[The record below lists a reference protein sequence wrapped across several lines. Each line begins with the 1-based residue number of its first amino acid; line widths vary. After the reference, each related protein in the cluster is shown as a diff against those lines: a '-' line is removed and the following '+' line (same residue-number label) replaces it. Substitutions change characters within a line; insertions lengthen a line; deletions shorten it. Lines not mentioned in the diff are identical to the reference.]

1 MLEFLPN
8 DWNIICKRVT
18 DLALPIFRIPFN
30 TRLRSEII
38 SSLFEIET
46 AKYYKENNTNI
57 RNATTDQEPDLFFLD
72 SNTPL
77 EIKVTKSKKNIKW
90 MGNKISKRES
100 QFVLVIWDDVVPD
113 LYNTNT
119 GLKFYATTMY
129 LTPSDWSSDEYSY
142 HASFLSF
149 KDIENKNRIDL
160 VGSKSVMTEYR

>member
-1 MLEFLPN
+1 MLELLSN

-18 DLALPIFRIPFN
+18 DLALPIFHIPFN

-77 EIKVTKSKKNIKW
+77 EIKVTKAKKNIKW

-113 LYNTNT
+113 LYNTNI